1 MSAREQ
7 LKPACRTYLRRLSA
21 AALSQMALF
30 PHLFSL
36 RDLLL
41 ESNDTIKYVTSSS
54 RLFITEIADSAFALA
69 SSSNTR
75 SWYQDQVSKLREPA
89 PHSLLLEDPHK
100 SSLHLVQKA
109 IATTPIILRTKR
121 PIKRPR
127 PLLLS
132 LSSDTIL
139 HIPLPKDTPRQRI
152 FDRLE

>member
-1 MSAREQ
+1 MSACEQ

-41 ESNDTIKYVTSSS
+41 ESNDTIEYVTSSS

-100 SSLHLVQKA
+100 VQPPFGTEGNCNHADYFEDKETYQ
-109 IATTPIILRTKR
+109 ATAP
-121 PIKRPR
+121 P
-127 PLLLS
+127 S
-132 LSSDTIL
+132 Y
-139 HIPLPKDTPRQRI
+139 
-152 FDRLE
+152 